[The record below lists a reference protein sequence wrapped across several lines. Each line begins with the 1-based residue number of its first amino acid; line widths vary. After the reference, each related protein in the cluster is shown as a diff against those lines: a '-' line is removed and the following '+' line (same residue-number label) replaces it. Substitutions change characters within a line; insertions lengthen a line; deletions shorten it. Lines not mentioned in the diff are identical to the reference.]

1 MTDVTGFGLAGHA
14 REMALASGVAIEFA
28 INDIPLLDG
37 AIECVQAKAVPGGL
51 IANRNFAECVVDSQ
65 VEIAP
70 ELMALF
76 FDPQTAGGLLISIDQ
91 RDAAQLERLTR
102 DAGTP
107 AIRIGRVLERED
119 GKPIRLV

>member
-1 MTDVTGFGLAGHA
+1 MT
-14 REMALASGVAIEFA
+14 
-28 INDIPLLDG
+28 
-37 AIECVQAKAVPGGL
+37 
-51 IANRNFAECVVDSQ
+51 
-65 VEIAP
+65 
-70 ELMALF
+70 LF